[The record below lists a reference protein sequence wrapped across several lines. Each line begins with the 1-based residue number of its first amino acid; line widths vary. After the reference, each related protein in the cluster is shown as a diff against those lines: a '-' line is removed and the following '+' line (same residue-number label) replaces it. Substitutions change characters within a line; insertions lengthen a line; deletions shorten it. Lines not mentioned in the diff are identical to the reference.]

1 MIQLQETLKMGRKL
15 AEYFVYYCSNGEHY
29 VALVDCLRE
38 AKTRSEL
45 LTTICILL
53 RYGRLHLKQGID
65 GISQKKLDEL
75 YQFIRE
81 GKKEEVSRFHSSLIT
96 YVSTFELENMRQ
108 QERYLLEL
116 LT

>member
-1 MIQLQETLKMGRKL
+1 MEGKEALKIGKKL
-15 AEYFVYYCSNGEHY
+15 AEYFAYYCSHGEHY
-29 VALVDCLRE
+29 VSLVDHLRE

-53 RYGRLHLKQGID
+53 RYGRLHLKQGIED
-65 GISQKKLDEL
+65 IGQKKMDDL

-81 GKKEEVSRFHSSLIT
+81 GEKEEVSRFHSSLIT
-96 YVSTFELENMRQ
+96 YISTFELENMRQ
-108 QERYLLEL
+108 QERYLLQL

>member
-1 MIQLQETLKMGRKL
+1 MQLHEAKKIGKKL

-29 VALVDCLRE
+29 VALVDHLRE
-38 AKTRSEL
+38 AKTRSEV

-53 RYGRLHLKQGID
+53 RYGRLHLKQGIES
-65 GISQKKLDEL
+65 INRKKMDEL

-81 GKKEEVSRFHSSLIT
+81 GNKEEVSRFHSYLIT